1 MSEFIKRIFGTGK
14 KKKLGL
20 ALGGG
25 GVKGSVHLGALRAF
39 EEEGISFDV
48 VVGTS
53 IGSIVGCLYARGL
66 SWREIEGVI
75 LNSSISDVKNLI
87 VSRLS
92 GVGVDGILSSA
103 VGKLDF
109 SDLKIPFAAVAVDL
123 ENGEEKVFTEGNLIK
138 SIGASSAI
146 PPYFRAVEIDGRRYV
161 DGAFAN
167 IIPCDVA
174 RSLGADIVI
183 GIDLSNNRKRSDR
196 SKFFLDEMYPDN
208 GVPVCDPSSKGYEA
222 CDVMIAPDMQ
232 EYTATSFGAVAEM
245 FDLGYFETKKL
256 MPQIKEIIE

>member
-1 MSEFIKRIFGTGK
+1 MSEFINRIFK
-14 KKKLGL
+14 KKKKKIGI

-48 VVGTS
+48 VAGTS
-53 IGSIVGCLYARGL
+53 IGSIVGALYARGL

-75 LNSSISDVKNLI
+75 LNSTLSDVKSLI

-92 GVGVDGILSSA
+92 GMGVDGIISA
-103 VGKLDF
+103 MTGGVEF
-109 SDLKIPFAAVAVDL
+109 SDLKLPFGAVAVDL
-123 ENGEEKVFTEGNLIK
+123 DSGEEIVFTKGNLIK

-146 PPYFRAVEIDGRRYV
+146 PPYFNAVEIDGRRYV

-174 RSLGADIVI
+174 KSLGADVVI

-196 SKFFLDEMYPDN
+196 SKFFLDEMLLHKNYKLQSN
-208 GVPVCDPSSKGYEA
+208 
-222 CDVMIAPDMQ
+222 
-232 EYTATSFGAVAEM
+232 
-245 FDLGYFETKKL
+245 LFE
-256 MPQIKEIIE
+256 QSN